1 MAIAIKGLLALFWL
15 VAVPF
20 AAGIPFLQ
28 KKQKCMA
35 PEYLLVGYLVL
46 FSVTEVLTLFAT
58 WKKLPLHYGVRRNFP
73 DTFSCG
79 DTLLC
84 KKQKTPVGYF
94 CQKYFCIFLDGSSGN
109 CLSDCYV
116 CVSCT
121 YGCR

>member
-28 KKQKCMA
+28 KKQKCVA

-58 WKKLPLHYGVRRNFP
+58 WKK
-73 DTFSCG
+73 
-79 DTLLC
+79 
-84 KKQKTPVGYF
+84 
-94 CQKYFCIFLDGSSGN
+94 
-109 CLSDCYV
+109 
-116 CVSCT
+116 
-121 YGCR
+121 